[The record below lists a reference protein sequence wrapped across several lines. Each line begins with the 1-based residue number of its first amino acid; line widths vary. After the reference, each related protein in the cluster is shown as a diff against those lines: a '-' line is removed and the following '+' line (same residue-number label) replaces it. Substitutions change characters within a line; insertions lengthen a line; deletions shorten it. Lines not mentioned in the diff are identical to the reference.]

1 MQTTKLIEVN
11 NRTFF
16 EKDKNRCGKEQNT
29 GYQHFSSF
37 PTRFSI
43 ACPFFFGGG
52 GEEGALKSAW
62 SDKEFKSPLYVFTHK
77 VFNSLPFFFFFGG
90 GGGLVKNRRGLI
102 KGSRVLCMSL
112 PDKKK
117 IKALKTL
124 VWHLSREPM
133 KEVSSLKK

>member
-43 ACPFFFGGG
+43 ACPLFFWGGG
-52 GEEGALKSAW
+52 EGALKSAW

-77 VFNSLPFFFFFGG
+77 VFNSLPFFSGG
-90 GGGLVKNRRGLI
+90 GGVLVKNRRGLI

-124 VWHLSREPM
+124 VLHLSREPM